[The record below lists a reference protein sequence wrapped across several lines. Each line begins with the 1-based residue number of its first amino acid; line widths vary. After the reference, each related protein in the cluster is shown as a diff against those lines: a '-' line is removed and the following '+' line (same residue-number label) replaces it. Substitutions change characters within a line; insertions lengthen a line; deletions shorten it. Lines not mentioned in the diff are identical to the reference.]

1 MDLDPVTNINLD
13 NVKDVYNPGEVIT
26 CAAEGNPD
34 PEIRWVDKGSG
45 DEVADSGVL
54 VIDASM
60 EGTQTYSCLATN
72 IVRGTIKG
80 SSQTIT
86 FTVRTDDFDD
96 SENSDG
102 TDAAIIGGFVGTIVF
117 LLLVI
122 LFLLG
127 VIWYL
132 RKR

>member
-1 MDLDPVTNINLD
+1 MRLD
-13 NVKDVYNPGEVIT
+13 NVKDVYNPGEVIM
-26 CAAEGNPD
+26 CAAEGNPE
-34 PEIRWVDKGSG
+34 PEIRWVD
-45 DEVADSGVL
+45 
-54 VIDASM
+54 DANATVSDATLLLIEPFM
-60 EGTQTYSCLATN
+60 EGIQTYSCLATN
-72 IVRGTIKG
+72 IVRGIIKG
-80 SSQTIT
+80 YSETIT
-86 FTVRTDDFDD
+86 FIVRTNDFDD

-102 TDAAIIGGFVGTIVF
+102 TDAAIIGGFVGAIVF